1 MYKVTD
7 FYIIKEDDL
16 FEGHYDVTLGPKWG
30 EILMARDSAEFFA
43 NIIYIFGKYQFHF
56 TEKLSNE
63 MITRFLLDE
72 APEHMRDMIYNVL
85 FPNLIITL
93 SLTDRAYLLNDIRI
107 DTISDPD
114 SFYDAL
120 YAIVAHHIEIYTMQ
134 EYYTLMDYNTIALNT
149 TTEDSH
155 MIHYTLNYSKL
166 LFDVLKPYIKNSP
179 LINKI
184 GFRKTP
190 ITVLSNGYLSNG
202 YTLEKLDNHAVNIA
216 WKVQE
221 VLKRESAK
229 VGMPP
234 FVKVKINGKLY
245 NWDLYDDNIFNNI
258 IYIYLIEGGNYE
270 LL

>member
-1 MYKVTD
+1 
-7 FYIIKEDDL
+7 
-16 FEGHYDVTLGPKWG
+16 
-30 EILMARDSAEFFA
+30 
-43 NIIYIFGKYQFHF
+43 
-56 TEKLSNE
+56 
-63 MITRFLLDE
+63 
-72 APEHMRDMIYNVL
+72 
-85 FPNLIITL
+85 
-93 SLTDRAYLLNDIRI
+93 
-107 DTISDPD
+107 
-114 SFYDAL
+114 
-120 YAIVAHHIEIYTMQ
+120 
-134 EYYTLMDYNTIALNT
+134 
-149 TTEDSH
+149 

-245 NWDLYDDNIFNNI
+245 SWDLYDDNIFNNI

>member
-1 MYKVTD
+1 MYKTTD
-7 FYIIKEDDL
+7 LYIIKKDNL

-30 EILMARDSAEFFA
+30 DILMAEDSSEFFA

-63 MITRFLLDE
+63 MVTRFLLDE
-72 APEHMRDMIYNVL
+72 VPDHMQDMIYNVL
-85 FPNLIITL
+85 FPNLIIML
-93 SLTDRAYLLNDIRI
+93 SLTERAYLLRDIRI
-107 DTISDPD
+107 DNIADPD

-120 YAIVAHHIEIYTMQ
+120 YAIVAHHIEIYIMQ
-134 EYYTLMDYNTIALNT
+134 EYYTLIDYNTQVLNYT
-149 TTEDSH
+149 SEDLH
-155 MIHYTLNYSKL
+155 MIHYTLNYSKQ
-166 LFDVLKPYIKNSP
+166 LFDVLKPYIIKPFSIIKNMS
-179 LINKI
+179 
-184 GFRKTP
+184 FRTTSSIMP
-190 ITVLSNGYLSNG
+190 
-202 YTLEKLDNHAVNIA
+202 LDNHAVNIA

>member
-16 FEGHYDVTLGPKWG
+16 FEGHYDVTLGPRWG

-184 GFRKTP
+184 GFRRVTN
-190 ITVLSNGYLSNG
+190 TAS
-202 YTLEKLDNHAVNIA
+202 LDNHAVNIA

-229 VGMPP
+229 VGMGP

-245 NWDLYDDNIFNNI
+245 SWDLYDDNIFNNI

>member
-1 MYKVTD
+1 
-7 FYIIKEDDL
+7 
-16 FEGHYDVTLGPKWG
+16 
-30 EILMARDSAEFFA
+30 MAKDSSEFFA

-72 APEHMRDMIYNVL
+72 VPTHMQDMIYNVL
-85 FPNLIITL
+85 FPNLIIML
-93 SLTDRAYLLNDIRI
+93 SLTDRAYLLRDIRTDNI
-107 DTISDPD
+107 ADPD

-120 YAIVAHHIEIYTMQ
+120 YAIIAHHIEIYTMQ
-134 EYYTLMDYNTIALNT
+134 EYYTLIDYNTHVLNYAA
-149 TTEDSH
+149 EDLH
-155 MIHYTLNYSKL
+155 MVHYTLTYSKQ
-166 LFDVLKPYIKNSP
+166 LFDALKPYLIKPSSIIKNMS
-179 LINKI
+179 
-184 GFRKTP
+184 FRTSTSVP
-190 ITVLSNGYLSNG
+190 
-202 YTLEKLDNHAVNIA
+202 LDNHAVNIA

-234 FVKVKINGKLY
+234 FINIRINNRDY
-245 NWDLYDDNIFNNI
+245 YWDLYDDNIFNNI

>member
-134 EYYTLMDYNTIALNT
+134 EYYTLMDYNTVALNT

-184 GFRKTP
+184 GFRK
-190 ITVLSNGYLSNG
+190 V
-202 YTLEKLDNHAVNIA
+202 
-216 WKVQE
+216 
-221 VLKRESAK
+221 
-229 VGMPP
+229 
-234 FVKVKINGKLY
+234 
-245 NWDLYDDNIFNNI
+245 
-258 IYIYLIEGGNYE
+258 
-270 LL
+270 

>member
-179 LINKI
+179 LINNI
-184 GFRKTP
+184 GFRRVTN
-190 ITVLSNGYLSNG
+190 TAS
-202 YTLEKLDNHAVNIA
+202 LDNHAVNIA

-229 VGMPP
+229 VGMGP

-245 NWDLYDDNIFNNI
+245 SWDLYDDNIFNNI

>member
-1 MYKVTD
+1 MYKPTD
-7 FYIIKEDDL
+7 LYIIKKDDL

-72 APEHMRDMIYNVL
+72 VPNHMQDMIYNVL
-85 FPNLIITL
+85 FPNLIIML
-93 SLTDRAYLLNDIRI
+93 SLTDRAYLLNDIRL

-120 YAIVAHHIEIYTMQ
+120 YAIVAHHIEVYTMQ
-134 EYYTLMDYNTIALNT
+134 EYYTLIDYNTHVLNYT
-149 TTEDSH
+149 SEYSH

-166 LFDVLKPYIKNSP
+166 LFDALRPYIIKPSSIIKTVN
-179 LINKI
+179 
-184 GFRKTP
+184 FRSS
-190 ITVLSNGYLSNG
+190 LSIIP
-202 YTLEKLDNHAVNIA
+202 LDNHAVNIA

-221 VLKRESAK
+221 VLKRETAK
-229 VGMPP
+229 VGMYNIYLNI
-234 FVKVKINGKLY
+234 KINDRDY
-245 NWDLYDDNIFNNI
+245 YWDLYDDNIFNNI
-258 IYIYLIEGGNYE
+258 IYIYLTEGGNYE

>member
-1 MYKVTD
+1 MYKVSD

-43 NIIYIFGKYQFHF
+43 NIIYIFEKYQFHF

-72 APEHMRDMIYNVL
+72 APVHMRDMIYNVL

-93 SLTDRAYLLNDIRI
+93 SLTDRAYLLNDIRL

-134 EYYTLMDYNTIALNT
+134 EYYTLMDYNTVALNT

-179 LINKI
+179 LINI
-184 GFRKTP
+184 GFRRVTN
-190 ITVLSNGYLSNG
+190 TTS
-202 YTLEKLDNHAVNIA
+202 LDNHAVNIA

-245 NWDLYDDNIFNNI
+245 DWDLYDDNIFNNI